1 MTIDEIREKLIKA
14 FPKADVELINTSSM
28 HIGHNSRGYHLKT
41 VIKYSGFNGISII
54 EQHRMVQ
61 KVLEDELGTTI
72 HALSIKTISKKQGD
86 V

>member
-61 KVLEDELGTTI
+61 DALKEELGGVI
-72 HALSIKTISKKQGD
+72 HALSIKTIIK
-86 V
+86 